1 MTPEKEK
8 TTVPGSLVGASA
20 GQPNDFESNNS
31 IPDCIKEI
39 NEEDEISLENLSM
52 EELEAMY
59 QKALRLSDPAFLPTI
74 TMNELY
80 ENVYAG
86 RPPVI
91 DGLLY
96 SGTYLFVGAP
106 KVGKSFFMAQLAY
119 HVSTGQMLW
128 QYPVHQSTVLY
139 LALEDDYRR
148 LQERLF
154 RMFGAESTEN
164 LHFSIS
170 AKHMNDGL
178 DEQLHNFMKEHP
190 DTKLIIVD
198 TLQKVRES
206 GGESY
211 SYANDYEIVGRLKQF
226 ADSYGICMLLVH
238 HTRKQS
244 ADDRFDM
251 ISGTNGLLGAA
262 DGAFLL
268 QKEKRTDNTATLEVA
283 GRDQQDQKLHLV
295 RDMDRL
301 TWELERTETELRKV
315 PPDPLLEKIA
325 AVLTAENP
333 SWTGSATELALKI
346 DEEIQPNI
354 LTRKLNVKAG
364 ELRSEYRIEYQSK
377 RSRNGSI
384 ITLTLSEGQV

>member
-8 TTVPGSLVGASA
+8 TTAPGSLVGASA
-20 GQPNDFESNNS
+20 GQPNELNPFNS

-39 NEEDEISLENLSM
+39 NVEDEISLENLSM

-128 QYPVHQSTVLY
+128 QYPVHQGTVLY

-268 QKEKRTDNTATLEVA
+268 QKEKRMDNTATLEVA

-301 TWELERTETELRKV
+301 TWKLERTETELWKA

-325 AVLTAENP
+325 SVLTSENP
-333 SWTGSATELALKI
+333 SWTGSATELASKI

-364 ELRSEYRIEYQSK
+364 ELRSEYRIEYRSK
-377 RSRNGSI
+377 RNRNGSI
-384 ITLTLSEGQV
+384 ITLTLSENQV